1 MNRALIAMVVSLAMS
16 HPILAQECIPEG
28 AGGFEHIPGDVITT
42 YRAEWSDMDH
52 VGLDGDRLTQAAEI
66 LGQDRLNVQHIGR
79 FTRFD
84 RQDSFFMKR
93 VRLRFLR
100 EAAVFSYCPTSSN
113 AVKREIVNE
122 TTSGSVV
129 FFLHDN
135 GRYAAI
141 VDLIG

>member
-1 MNRALIAMVVSLAMS
+1 MNRALTALVMSLAMS

-28 AGGFEHIPGDVITT
+28 ASGFEHIPGDVITT
-42 YRAEWSDMDH
+42 YRAEWSDIDH
-52 VGLDGDRLTQAAEI
+52 VGLDGGRLTEAAEV
-66 LGQDRLNVQHIGR
+66 LAQDRLNVQHIGR

-93 VRLRFLR
+93 VSLRFLR
-100 EAAVFSYCPTSSN
+100 EATIFSYCPTSSN
-113 AVKREIVNE
+113 VLKREIVNE
-122 TTSGSVV
+122 ATSGNVV

>member
-1 MNRALIAMVVSLAMS
+1 MTRALIAMVVSLLMS

-28 AGGFEHIPGDVITT
+28 AGGFENIPGDVITT
-42 YRAEWSDMDH
+42 YRAEWSNIDH
-52 VGLDGDRLTQAAEI
+52 IGLDGERLAEAAEI
-66 LGQDRLNVQHIGR
+66 LSQDRLNVQHIGR

-93 VRLRFLR
+93 VRLHFLR
-100 EAAVFSYCPTSSN
+100 EAAIFSYCPTSSN
-113 AVKREIVNE
+113 AVKREIVRE
-122 TTSGSVV
+122 TTSGRVV